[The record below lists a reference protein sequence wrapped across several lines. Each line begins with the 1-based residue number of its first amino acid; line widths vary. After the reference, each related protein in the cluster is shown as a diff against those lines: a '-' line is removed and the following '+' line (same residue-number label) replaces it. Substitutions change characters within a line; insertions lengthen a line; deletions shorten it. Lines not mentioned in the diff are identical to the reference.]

1 MAQSKTREARLPRL
15 KRPKRKVPLMRLSEQ
30 LIQKRALR
38 VFGNSAGNCLYSKDY
53 NKQIARM
60 TAPKSPP
67 LQMQDLYRQHP
78 NTGFKPETSAPKPN
92 PIPKKPASSD
102 YDDEDQEFL
111 AADLECID
119 AALFCDQESKT
130 FEPNHKRLIDLS

>member
-1 MAQSKTREARLPRL
+1 MAQSKTREARRPRL
-15 KRPKRKVPLMRLSEQ
+15 KRPKRKVPLMLLSEH

-60 TAPKSPP
+60 TAAKSPP

-78 NTGFKPETSAPKPN
+78 DSGFKPETSAPKL
-92 PIPKKPASSD
+92 IPKKPASSD